1 MGGKIVN
8 VSLGLILI
16 ATLSLSIFAYTGVFA
31 DERAQ
36 VRVVGHRISVD
47 TAGIVH
53 ISGIVENVGDDAVG
67 FVRVIA
73 SLFDESGNP
82 LPTYSTYAL
91 LRSIPA
97 GYIAPFDIPI
107 SDKNI
112 GISVSSYTISLEWK
126 AVQPKVDKFAF
137 SDIKAFIWTHVDPNT
152 KQLRNPHA
160 IDTNAQHDFH
170 MTSHTEIDAFV
181 KNVGDPTKNAKVI
194 AIWYDERGQ
203 YYSYDMQ
210 TIARQMT
217 PLENNRFVIMTH
229 PTMGYYSLI
238 AESEDYV
245 SMRIDNGESMF
256 RVYEANSDNRLLAG
270 VDTMSIANVMIK
282 DAQSNVIGK
291 IPVKTK
297 PVLPHFKSAPGESV
311 STINDNGKEYQLQIR
326 TYENKLI
333 DFDYDK
339 TTKAITLMTDSA
351 NANGMVHAEIII
363 PNTFS
368 EFLSAGS
375 FEATLNGAV
384 LNDKL
389 FFVDPY
395 SYEGKTAMHYVI
407 PSDDLK
413 ALSEKMTYEHGDHLM
428 FNLQPIENETVSIKV
443 DEPIQLQS
451 VVTNNIDKKQKF
463 VYILQVKDST
473 GATVMISWID
483 GSIAA
488 KESLNTSLS
497 WTPEKE
503 GNYTIE
509 IFMWES
515 LTYASVMSSNFASST
530 IVVS

>member
-16 ATLSLSIFAYTGVFA
+16 ATLSLSIFAYTDVFA
-31 DERAQ
+31 DEQVQ
-36 VRVVGHRISVD
+36 VRVVGHRLSVD
-47 TAGIVH
+47 TAGVVH
-53 ISGIVENVGDDAVG
+53 ISGIVENAGNNAVG
-67 FVRVIA
+67 FVRVAA
-73 SLFDESGNP
+73 SLFDKNGNS
-82 LPTYSTYAL
+82 LPTLSTYTL
-91 LRSIPA
+91 VRTIPA

-107 SDKNI
+107 SDRNV
-112 GISVSSYTISLEWK
+112 GNVVSSYTLSLEWK
-126 AVQPKVDKFAF
+126 TAQSKGDKFAF
-137 SDIKAFIWTHVDPNT
+137 SDINAFVWTHVDPNT
-152 KQLRNPHA
+152 KQFRNPHGQ
-160 IDTNAQHDFH
+160 DTNVHH
-170 MTSHTEIDAFV
+170 SSHSHTEIVAIV
-181 KNVGDPTKNAKVI
+181 RNTGDITTKPVKVI
-194 AIWYDERGQ
+194 TVWYDEKGQ
-203 YYSYDMQ
+203 YYSYNMQ
-210 TIARQMT
+210 TVTKQMAS
-217 PLENNRFVIMTH
+217 LEDNRFVIMTH

-245 SMRIDNGESMF
+245 SMRTDNGERMF
-256 RVYEANSDNRLLAG
+256 RVYEANSNNRLLAG
-270 VDTMSIANVMIK
+270 VDTMSITNVMIK
-282 DAQSNVIGK
+282 DAQDNTIGK
-291 IPVKTK
+291 IAVKNK
-297 PVLPHFKSAPGESV
+297 PVLPHFNPTLGESV
-311 STINDNGKEYQLQIR
+311 PTINDNGKEYQLQIR

-339 TTKAITLMTDSA
+339 TTKALTLMTDGA
-351 NANGMVHAEIII
+351 NADGMVHAEIII
-363 PNTFS
+363 PNMFS

-413 ALSEKMTYEHGDHLM
+413 VLSEQMTHEHGDHLM
-428 FNLQPIENETVSIKV
+428 FTLQPIENETVSIKV
-443 DEPIQLQS
+443 DEPIQLES
-451 VVTNNIDKKQKF
+451 VVTNNIDTRQKF

-488 KESLNTSLS
+488 KESLNTTLS

-503 GNYTIE
+503 GTYTIQ

-515 LTYASVMSSNFASST
+515 LTYTSTMSSNFASST